1 MRSSKAT
8 VILTVIIIVTM
19 TLAVRA
25 SNNML
30 MTTVPLVA
38 KYDFAYSQQ
47 EIGLISAL
55 FAFSSFSVSFFIN
68 ARLGTEK
75 RRILFVLSAIG
86 YAIILP
92 LFYFTTSYLLWGMVF
107 LGGFTLGA
115 IMPNIVNSIRLF
127 HDRKIRETILGIY
140 TLSLSGS
147 LILGPAIESL
157 ILNVYTLKY
166 VFLFFMPFG
175 IVTAVISPF
184 IAFPKEERKLNKV
197 KTFSN
202 PGFKVAIYNL
212 LTYNIPFA
220 IIVTFAGIYARD
232 VYQVSLSFVTLLF
245 ALFFVSSFFSRIFL
259 TFFPPRYVW
268 RYMTLAMSITMVGL
282 VIIFMAPNIIIYSIA
297 LLLLGIPHGFTYPLS
312 LLTLSRSYDSASIN
326 AANSYF
332 MSILS
337 AIGIFTPAIG
347 GFLAQSIGLRLTF
360 LSIVPVILILLVLT
374 KVTYKKEIDEYV

>member
-1 MRSSKAT
+1 MKTSKVT
-8 VILTVIIIVTM
+8 VISTVIIIVTM

-38 KYDFAYSQQ
+38 KYNFAYSQQ
-47 EIGLISAL
+47 EIGIISAL

-68 ARLGTEK
+68 ARLNAQK
-75 RRILFVLSAIG
+75 RRMLFILSSIG

-92 LFYFTTSYLLWGMVF
+92 LFYFTDSYLLWGMVF

-127 HDRKIRETILGIY
+127 QDRKIRETVLGIY

-147 LILGPAIESL
+147 LILGPALESV
-157 ILNVYTLKY
+157 ILNVYSLKY

-175 IVTAVISPF
+175 IATAAISPF
-184 IAFPKEERKLNKV
+184 ISFPKEELKLSKV

-212 LTYNIPFA
+212 LTYNIPFS

-232 VYQVSLSFVTLLF
+232 VYHISFSFVTLLF
-245 ALFFVSSFFSRIFL
+245 ALFFVASFFSRIFL
-259 TFFPPRYVW
+259 TFFPPKYLW
-268 RYMTLAMSITMVGL
+268 RYMVFSMSITMVGL
-282 VIIFMAPNIIIYSIA
+282 TIIFLAPNIIIYSIA
-297 LLLLGIPHGFTYPLS
+297 LLLLGLPHGFTYPLS
-312 LLTLSRSYDSASIN
+312 LLTLSRSYDSKSIN

-332 MSILS
+332 LSILS
-337 AIGIFTPAIG
+337 AIGIFVPAAG
-347 GFLAQSIGLRLTF
+347 GFIAQSIGLKLTF
-360 LSIVPVILILLVLT
+360 LSIVPVILVLLVLT

>member
-1 MRSSKAT
+1 MRSGKAT
-8 VILTVIIIVTM
+8 VISTVIIIVTM
-19 TLAVRA
+19 TMSVRA

-38 KYDFAYSQQ
+38 KYNFAFSQQ

-68 ARLGTEK
+68 ARLDAE
-75 RRILFVLSAIG
+75 RRKILFIFSSVG

-92 LFYFTTSYLLWGMVF
+92 LFYISNSYLLWLMVF

-115 IMPNIVNSIRLF
+115 VMPNIMNSIRLF
-127 HDRKIRETILGIY
+127 QDRKVRETILGIY
-140 TLSLSGS
+140 TLALSGS
-147 LILGPAIESL
+147 LILGPAIESV
-157 ILNVYTLKY
+157 ILNAYTLKY

-175 IVTAVISPF
+175 IVTAAISPF
-184 IAFPKEERKLNKV
+184 IAFPKEERKFNKI

-212 LTYNIPFA
+212 LTYNIPFS

-232 VYQVSLSFVTLLF
+232 VYHVSFSFVTLLF

-259 TFFPPRYVW
+259 TVFPPKYVW
-268 RYMTLAMSITMVGL
+268 RYMVVAMSITMIGL
-282 VIIFMAPNIIIYSIA
+282 IIIFMAPNIIVYSIA

-332 MSILS
+332 LSILS
-337 AIGIFTPAIG
+337 AIGIFVPAVG
-347 GFLAQSIGLRLTF
+347 GLLAQSIGLKLTF

-374 KVTYKKEIDEYV
+374 KVTYKKEIDE

>member
-1 MRSSKAT
+1 MRSGKAT
-8 VILTVIIIVTM
+8 VISTVIIIVTM
-19 TLAVRA
+19 TMSVRA

-38 KYDFAYSQQ
+38 KYNFAFSQQ

-68 ARLGTEK
+68 ARLDAE
-75 RRILFVLSAIG
+75 RRKILFIFSSVG

-92 LFYFTTSYLLWGMVF
+92 LFYISNSYLLWLMVF

-115 IMPNIVNSIRLF
+115 VMPNIINSIRLF
-127 HDRKIRETILGIY
+127 QDRKVRETILGIY
-140 TLSLSGS
+140 TLALSGS
-147 LILGPAIESL
+147 LILGPAIESV
-157 ILNVYTLKY
+157 ILNAYTLKY

-175 IVTAVISPF
+175 IVTAAISPF
-184 IAFPKEERKLNKV
+184 IAFPKEERKFNKI

-212 LTYNIPFA
+212 LTYNIPFS

-232 VYQVSLSFVTLLF
+232 VYHVSFSFVTLLF

-259 TFFPPRYVW
+259 TVFPPKYVW
-268 RYMTLAMSITMVGL
+268 RYMVVAMSITMIGL
-282 VIIFMAPNIIIYSIA
+282 IIIFMAPNIIVYSIA

-332 MSILS
+332 LSILS
-337 AIGIFTPAIG
+337 AIGIFVPAVG
-347 GFLAQSIGLRLTF
+347 GLLAQSIGLKLTF